1 MRNKFYDLRN
11 DNIHIIIQ
19 NKGYGKTYYEL
30 NKKIKEY
37 EKALVIKDE
46 QINELINI
54 ESKYNKQMRF
64 FEHYIEKRIE
74 EYNNERHKSNINYV
88 AYSTLLNQIRIMLK
102 EFKQ

>member
-1 MRNKFYDLRN
+1 MRNKFYKLRN

-30 NKKIKEY
+30 KKKIKEY
-37 EKALVIKDE
+37 EKALEIKDN
-46 QINELINI
+46 QINALINI

-64 FEHYIEKRIE
+64 FEHYIEERIE
-74 EYNNERHKSNINYV
+74 EFNNDKYRYNINYRH
-88 AYSTLLNQIRIMLK
+88 YIFLLNQIRKMLK

>member
-64 FEHYIEKRIE
+64 FEHYIEKKNRRI
-74 EYNNERHKSNINYV
+74 
-88 AYSTLLNQIRIMLK
+88 
-102 EFKQ
+102 